1 MSRLWPSVAR
11 RVSSQLGVTV
21 TLDER
26 LGKPRQQRVTW
37 LADAGP
43 AGPVVIKAHAADE
56 RPDEKTTWAAAAL
69 PLLASRGYPVP
80 EILWHGL
87 LDDGWHVVVLQR
99 LPGRPLEL
107 LTEES
112 LALVLDLVELQA
124 DAGIEPDVRDMAA
137 YNAFVVFDGW
147 DYFRRDAEA
156 GAPALVR
163 RLDRFLEPVWGHRLE
178 ARDFAHGDLN
188 LTNVLTDGRRITG
201 VVDWDEI
208 GLNTRAADLTS
219 ILFDWQAL
227 ALHRAPG
234 LAPRGDAILRDRIVA
249 IAGEDGLRCTIGYA
263 ALGRLGVTHRRRE
276 GRGFAT
282 WAQVTETI
290 LGELDS

>member
-1 MSRLWPSVAR
+1 VSRLWPSVAR
-11 RVSSQLGVTV
+11 RVSSELGVTV

-26 LGKPRQQRVTW
+26 LGKPRRQRLTW

-43 AGPVVIKAHAADE
+43 AGPVVIKARAADE
-56 RPDEKTTWAAAAL
+56 RPDEKTKWAAAAL

-87 LDDGWHVVVLQR
+87 LDDAWHVVVLQR

-163 RLDRFLEPVWGHRLE
+163 RLDRFLQPVWGHRLE

-201 VVDWDEI
+201 VVDWDEM

-227 ALHRAPG
+227 ALRGAPG
-234 LAPRGDAILRDRIVA
+234 LAPRGGAILRDRIVA
-249 IAGEDGLRCTIGYA
+249 IAGENGLRCTIGNA

-282 WAQVTETI
+282 WTKVTEAI